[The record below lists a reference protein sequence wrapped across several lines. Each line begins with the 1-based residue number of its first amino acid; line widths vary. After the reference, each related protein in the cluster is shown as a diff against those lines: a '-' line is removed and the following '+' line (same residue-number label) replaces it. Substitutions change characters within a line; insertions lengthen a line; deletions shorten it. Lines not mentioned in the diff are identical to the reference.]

1 MIGNKVL
8 IRESAHWTARTL
20 SVVSTLML
28 LLFLFGEPFPV
39 TKIRPV
45 EWLGLAL
52 FPGGIVLGFGVAW
65 WREGLGGMITIG
77 SLLIFYLVFVLLPS
91 GSFSKGG
98 WFFVFAIPG
107 FLFLIS
113 WSLRRSQKVMTA

>member
-8 IRESAHWTARTL
+8 IRESAHWTARAL

-39 TKIRPV
+39 TKIRAS

-52 FPGGIVLGFGVAW
+52 FPGGIVLGFVVAW
-65 WREGLGGMITIG
+65 WREGLGGIITIG